1 MGVQRLHQFVETAK
15 QNIHISAFANKTVAV
30 DVSGWLHR
38 GLFNCALDIER
49 AQKTD
54 FFLEF
59 VLRNLKVL
67 QDHKV
72 TPLVVFD
79 GAVLPQ
85 KEERAKAEG
94 GRSGSRAEAREQA
107 IALLRQGKQQEAL
120 QKLGKAVSV
129 SPWMSTLLIEELKK
143 RSIPFV
149 VAPYEADPQ
158 LAFLVKTGTR
168 HKESSAHIH
177 TAAYVFLLRL
187 LPHTLSPLLSFTL
200 SGQCAAAISDD
211 SDLLAYGCPK
221 TLYNF
226 NELTGRCMMV
236 VYEDL
241 RGCESTK
248 GHFLFDGRWAGEWDD
263 WSVNGMLINLC
274 ILSGTDYLPNRKGIG
289 ITGAHEALRAHK
301 GDVRRA
307 LSSPPTAKQPSLK
320 NKAKFGSGAEL
331 DAYLLQMDRVRAVF
345 THALVYDS
353 MRHRVVP
360 LNDLPPE
367 GEGGDGGGVCRWKPE
382 EDTATLRHTVRSYD
396 CKEGM

>member
-94 GRSGSRAEAREQA
+94 GRSAPAAEAREQA

-177 TAAYVFLLRL
+177 TAAYVFSFFVSCLTHSLLSLLHSQANAL
-187 LPHTLSPLLSFTL
+187 LPS
-200 SGQCAAAISDD
+200 
-211 SDLLAYGCPK
+211 
-221 TLYNF
+221 
-226 NELTGRCMMV
+226 LT
-236 VYEDL
+236 
-241 RGCESTK
+241 
-248 GHFLFDGRWAGEWDD
+248 
-263 WSVNGMLINLC
+263 
-274 ILSGTDYLPNRKGIG
+274 
-289 ITGAHEALRAHK
+289 
-301 GDVRRA
+301 
-307 LSSPPTAKQPSLK
+307 
-320 NKAKFGSGAEL
+320 
-331 DAYLLQMDRVRAVF
+331 
-345 THALVYDS
+345 
-353 MRHRVVP
+353 
-360 LNDLPPE
+360 
-367 GEGGDGGGVCRWKPE
+367 
-382 EDTATLRHTVRSYD
+382 TATSHTAAQRHSITSTSLQVD
-396 CKEGM
+396 A